1 MGRLN
6 AMCGKGSEQLDLEDR
21 VYDLLGE
28 LKSPFEIAAE
38 LRMERREGCALVAKV
53 IRERDTPQG
62 VAVRESLR
70 RLAEVRI

>member
-1 MGRLN
+1 
-6 AMCGKGSEQLDLEDR
+6 MCRHDGERELEDR
-21 VYDLLGE
+21 VYELLGE
-28 LKSPFEIAAE
+28 MKTPFEIAEE
-38 LRMERREGCALVAKV
+38 LGMGRREGCALVAKV